1 MIRRAKCWRK
11 QPRQGSIWPQPSV
24 RRYDAGTS
32 RRRKI
37 EESDQRDEGV
47 FMTRVLLV
55 DDDEM
60 SRDMLSR
67 RLIRRGFEVIFAVDG
82 KQGVEAARREKPDII
97 LMDMGLPVMDGWEA
111 TRCIKS
117 DDATRGVSVIGLS
130 ARTMSGDRDKAIE
143 AGCDDYDVKP
153 IEFDRLIGKIER
165 LLGLAKIQVR

>member
-1 MIRRAKCWRK
+1 LW
-11 QPRQGSIWPQPSV
+11 
-24 RRYDAGTS
+24 

-37 EESDQRDEGV
+37 EENDERGPGV
-47 FMTRVLLV
+47 VTKVLLV

-67 RLIRRGFEVIFAVDG
+67 RLTRRGFEVIFAVDG

-97 LMDMGLPVMDGWEA
+97 LMDMTLPVMDGWEA
-111 TRCIKS
+111 TRCIRS

-143 AGCDDYDVKP
+143 AGCDDYDIKP
-153 IEFDRLIGKIER
+153 IEFDRLVGKIER

>member
-1 MIRRAKCWRK
+1 MNK
-11 QPRQGSIWPQPSV
+11 
-24 RRYDAGTS
+24 T
-32 RRRKI
+32 
-37 EESDQRDEGV
+37 QRDEGM

-82 KQGVEAARREKPDII
+82 KQGVEVARREKPDII

-143 AGCDDYDVKP
+143 AGCDDYDIKP

-165 LLGLAKIQVR
+165 LLGLAKIQMR

>member
-1 MIRRAKCWRK
+1 LNK
-11 QPRQGSIWPQPSV
+11 
-24 RRYDAGTS
+24 T
-32 RRRKI
+32 
-37 EESDQRDEGV
+37 QRDEGV

-82 KQGVEAARREKPDII
+82 KQGVEVARREKPDIV

-111 TRCIKS
+111 TRRIKS
-117 DDATRGVSVIGLS
+117 DDAIRRVSVIGLS
-130 ARTMSGDRDKAIE
+130 ARTMKGDRDKAIE
-143 AGCDDYDVKP
+143 AGCDDYDIKP

-165 LLGLAKIQVR
+165 LLGLAKSQVR

>member
-1 MIRRAKCWRK
+1 
-11 QPRQGSIWPQPSV
+11 
-24 RRYDAGTS
+24 
-32 RRRKI
+32 
-37 EESDQRDEGV
+37 
-47 FMTRVLLV
+47 MTRVLLV

-60 SRDMLSR
+60 SWDMLSR

-143 AGCDDYDVKP
+143 AGCDDYDIKP

-165 LLGLAKIQVR
+165 LLGLAKDPGALSEGLALHGFKNMLMLPSRDPSLLGGGTAMLDGPA

>member
-1 MIRRAKCWRK
+1 LNK
-11 QPRQGSIWPQPSV
+11 
-24 RRYDAGTS
+24 T
-32 RRRKI
+32 
-37 EESDQRDEGV
+37 QRDEGV

-82 KQGVEAARREKPDII
+82 KQGVEVARREKPDII

-117 DDATRGVSVIGLS
+117 DDAIRGVSVIGLS

-143 AGCDDYDVKP
+143 AGCDDYDIKP

>member
-1 MIRRAKCWRK
+1 LNK
-11 QPRQGSIWPQPSV
+11 
-24 RRYDAGTS
+24 T
-32 RRRKI
+32 
-37 EESDQRDEGV
+37 QRDEGV

-143 AGCDDYDVKP
+143 AGCDDYDIKP

-165 LLGLAKIQVR
+165 LLGLPKIHVR

>member
-1 MIRRAKCWRK
+1 
-11 QPRQGSIWPQPSV
+11 
-24 RRYDAGTS
+24 
-32 RRRKI
+32 
-37 EESDQRDEGV
+37 
-47 FMTRVLLV
+47 MTRVLLV

-67 RLIRRGFEVIFAVDG
+67 RLVRRGFEVILAVDG

-130 ARTMSGDRDKAIE
+130 ARTMSGARDKAID
-143 AGCDDYDVKP
+143 AGCDDYDIKP